1 MFLAFL
7 FNIRNYSPEVINIQR
22 REVEMNIILRRVNNF
37 NIKQKRHGILFYYV
51 PPTSNKIWEDK
62 N

>member
-7 FNIRNYSPEVINIQR
+7 FNIRNYLPEVINIQR

-37 NIKQKRHGILFYYV
+37 NIKQKGMEYLLYHV
-51 PPTSNKIWEDK
+51 PPTPNKISEDK